1 MIPEITIKISFAPTP
16 GASGVEATVTA
27 LDIAPPE
34 LPGEPAGAQ
43 IPAPPQI
50 DDDATGVT
58 FGAEVPPPPAAMTF
72 EEEVPPL
79 PTSDAA
85 EDSSESS
92 DEPPPTPKRR
102 NRRQA
107 E

>member
-1 MIPEITIKISFAPTP
+1 MIPEITIKISFAPTS
-16 GASGVEATVTA
+16 GGSGVEATVTA
-27 LDIAPPE
+27 LDIAPPQ

-43 IPAPPQI
+43 IPPPPEF
-50 DDDATGVT
+50 DDGATGVS

-72 EEEVPPL
+72 EEDIPPL

-85 EDSSESS
+85 EDSPENS